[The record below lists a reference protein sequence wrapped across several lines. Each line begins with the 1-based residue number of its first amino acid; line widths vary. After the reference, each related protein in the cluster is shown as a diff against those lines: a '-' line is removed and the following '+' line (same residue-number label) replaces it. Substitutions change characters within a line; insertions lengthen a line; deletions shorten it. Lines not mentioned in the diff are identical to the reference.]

1 MCAEYSESLAA
12 GLAGLAAGG
21 PGYGVSSLA
30 GRQAGYTGSPAP
42 ATWAGLAAS
51 IREVLLLGLA
61 GLGRVGTPVCGD
73 LPPASPDTDT
83 DLLCLRWI
91 QVGKSK

>member
-1 MCAEYSESLAA
+1 MCAEYGESLAA
-12 GLAGLAAGG
+12 GLAGLAAG

-51 IREVLLLGLA
+51 IREVHCCCAVL
-61 GLGRVGTPVCGD
+61 
-73 LPPASPDTDT
+73 
-83 DLLCLRWI
+83 
-91 QVGKSK
+91 